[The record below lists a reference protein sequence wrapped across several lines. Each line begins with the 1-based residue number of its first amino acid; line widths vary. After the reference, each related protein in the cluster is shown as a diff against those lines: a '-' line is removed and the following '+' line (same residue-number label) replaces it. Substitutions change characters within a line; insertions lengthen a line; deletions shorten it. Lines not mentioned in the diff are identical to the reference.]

1 MTILFGIAAANL
13 HICTKLCKKNMIKNI
28 IFDFGGVIYE
38 IDHGL
43 SKKAFEDLGVKDFE
57 QLYGHQVQTG
67 LFEQLERGEISE
79 QDFRKAIAK
88 FLKKGSTA
96 EQIDRAWCALLVGFD
111 TKTIDLLLDIRQ
123 NYRIFLLSNTNIIH
137 ARRFIAEINKYSDF
151 RSLFDDV
158 WLSHEKQMRKPEK
171 DFYLGLINKHDM
183 ELEKTLFIDDLDI
196 NIEAAKNLGI
206 ETYYLSNGQS
216 VINLFKDGRLVLP

>member
-1 MTILFGIAAANL
+1 
-13 HICTKLCKKNMIKNI
+13 
-28 IFDFGGVIYE
+28 
-38 IDHGL
+38 
-43 SKKAFEDLGVKDFE
+43 
-57 QLYGHQVQTG
+57 
-67 LFEQLERGEISE
+67 
-79 QDFRKAIAK
+79 
-88 FLKKGSTA
+88 
-96 EQIDRAWCALLVGFD
+96 LVGFD
-111 TKTIDLLLDIRQ
+111 TKTIDLLLKVRK
-123 NYRIFLLSNTNIIH
+123 NYHIFLLSNTNVIH